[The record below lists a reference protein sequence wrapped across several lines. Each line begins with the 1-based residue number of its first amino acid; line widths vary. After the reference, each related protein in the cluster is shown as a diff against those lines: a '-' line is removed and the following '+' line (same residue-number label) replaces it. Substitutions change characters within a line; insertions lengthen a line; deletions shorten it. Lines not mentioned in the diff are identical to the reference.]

1 MEVSMAGKGAAV
13 CFCLALGASICVADV
28 REDVRRDAE
37 GQIAEGQIIGAV
49 VAAKDFAPLAVGNR
63 VVDPSPAAMGVET
76 RFDCASVTKT
86 VVAMACARLAAQGK
100 IDVDRPFTDYLTD
113 HVLAKEDCRITV
125 RDLAMHV
132 GGFGGDTGYQ
142 RQKDYGEFRRQ
153 ALALR
158 PSAPR
163 GSYDYQCINMIYVGW
178 IVEKVTGMDLA
189 AAVKRLVLD
198 PLGMRRSGWG
208 PLAAD
213 ANVAFIPIALTH
225 LGMPEWRAHYNAGL
239 GWPSD
244 PGANL
249 AAPHPIGNAGLF
261 STAGDLLRFMRDLV
275 ECRAFE
281 PRAYDLVETCGYE
294 NGDVRRS
301 FGFDMAAGR
310 IPGLSRR
317 AIAHT
322 GWSGQVVV
330 ADPGT
335 GFYGVALT
343 ARKSMEHGKCRRA
356 RERLLALTVP
366 NVKQGE
372 HALVPAPRSFRRT
385 AGCWTCAGRASEA
398 AKEVRRVTDAS
409 LGQEEYRLTVAPEG
423 VTLVAATEEGAFRGL
438 TTFRQ
443 LGTYMGG
450 TNTWPCCE
458 IADAPAYRWR
468 GYMLDEG
475 RFFFGVATVKKTL
488 DLMAEYKLNV
498 FHRHLT
504 EDQGWRIA
512 VDRYPLLAEYATKR
526 PHSPVYGLNGGSD
539 ETPYGPFCYT
549 KDQLR
554 DIVAYAAKR
563 FIKVVPEIEIPGH
576 SRAVLAAYPEFAC
589 DPGSVANRVPRCSWG
604 VSDEVMCAGNPAAM
618 KFYED
623 VLDEVCEIFPSDIV
637 HVGGDECPRKY
648 WKACAKCQARIRAEG
663 LQNEADLQTS
673 VTRHF
678 CAYLAKKGRR
688 MMVWD
693 EALVGGHGEKAKTG
707 LFPKT
712 AIVQGWRGIW
722 PSVIAATNGFD
733 TVVSPWTDA
742 YYSVPQGCRDDPF
755 AYSAWIG
762 SATISLAKAY
772 AWDPAK
778 SIPAAARAHVLGSEA
793 CLWTERILNSTQL
806 EYKSWPRG
814 MGFAEA
820 LWTAPADRDCY
831 EFKRRAA
838 LHRAKLIRAPWRI
851 ACAPVE

>member
-1 MEVSMAGKGAAV
+1 MNLKIIG
-13 CFCLALGASICVADV
+13 LALVAATAGGAFAGV
-28 REDVRRDAE
+28 REDVRKNAE
-37 GQIAEGQIIGAV
+37 GQVAEGKILGAV

-63 VVDPSPAAMGVET
+63 VVDPSPMAMDVET

-86 VVAMACARLAAQGK
+86 VVAMTCARLAAQGK

-113 HVLAKEDCRITV
+113 HVLAKENCEITV

-132 GGFGGDTGYQ
+132 GGFRGDIRYQ
-142 RQKDYGEFRRQ
+142 QQKDYREFRRI
-153 ALALR
+153 AMELR
-158 PSAPR
+158 PAAPR
-163 GSYDYQCINMIYVGW
+163 GSYSYECINMIYVGW
-178 IVEKVTGMDLA
+178 IVETVTGKDLA
-189 AAVKRLVLD
+189 AAAKQLVLD
-198 PLGMRRSGWG
+198 PLGMTHSGWG

-213 ANVAFIPIALTH
+213 ANVAFIPIALMH
-225 LGMPEWRAHYNAGL
+225 LDIPVWKTHYNAGL

-244 PGANL
+244 PGANF

-261 STAGDLLRFMRDLV
+261 STAGDLLLFMRDLV
-275 ECRAFE
+275 ERRAFE
-281 PRAYDLVETCGYE
+281 PRAYDLVQTCGYE
-294 NGDVRRS
+294 QDGVRRS
-301 FGFDMAAGR
+301 FGFDMTVEKMPA
-310 IPGLSRR
+310 GLSRQ
-317 AIAHT
+317 AISHT
-322 GWSGQVVV
+322 GWSGQLVV

-335 GFYGVALT
+335 GFYGVVLT

-356 RERLLALTVP
+356 REQLLALTVP
-366 NVKQGE
+366 NVKKGE
-372 HALVPAPRSFRRT
+372 HALVPAPKGFRRT
-385 AGCWTCAGRASEA
+385 AGVWTCAGKASEA
-398 AKEVRRVTDAS
+398 EREVKRVTDAS
-409 LGQEEYRLTVAPEG
+409 LGQEEYRLIVAPDG

-443 LGTYMGG
+443 LRTYMGG

-458 IADAPAYRWR
+458 IADAPKYRWR
-468 GYMLDEG
+468 AYMLDEG
-475 RFFFGVATVKKTL
+475 RFFFGVATVKKAI

-498 FHRHLT
+498 LHWHLT

-512 VDRYPLLAEYATKR
+512 IDRYPLLVEYATKR
-526 PHSPVYGLNGGSD
+526 PHSPVYGENEGSD
-539 ETPYGPFCYT
+539 ETPYGPFYYT

-563 FIKVVPEIEIPGH
+563 FVKVVPEIEIPGH

-589 DPGSVANRVPRCSWG
+589 DPKSVTNRVPRCRWG
-604 VSDEVMCAGNPAAM
+604 ISDEVMCAGNPAAM

-623 VLDEVCEIFPSDIV
+623 VLDEVCEVFPSDVI

-648 WKACAKCQARIRAEG
+648 WKTCPKCQARIRAEG
-663 LQNEADLQTS
+663 LQNEADLQSS

-693 EALVGGHGEKAKTG
+693 EALVGGYGEKAKTD

-712 AIVQGWRGIW
+712 AIAQSWRGFDPAI
-722 PSVIAATNGFD
+722 VAATNGFD
-733 TVVSPWTDA
+733 TVVSPWTDT

-755 AYSAWIG
+755 VYSSWIG
-762 SATISLAKAY
+762 STTISLAKAY

-778 SIPAAARAHVLGSEA
+778 EVPAAARAHVLGSEA
-793 CLWTERILNSTQL
+793 CMWAERILNPTQL
-806 EYKSWPRG
+806 EYKSWPRC
-814 MGFAEA
+814 MAFAEA
-820 LWTAPADRDCY
+820 LWTAPADRDCH